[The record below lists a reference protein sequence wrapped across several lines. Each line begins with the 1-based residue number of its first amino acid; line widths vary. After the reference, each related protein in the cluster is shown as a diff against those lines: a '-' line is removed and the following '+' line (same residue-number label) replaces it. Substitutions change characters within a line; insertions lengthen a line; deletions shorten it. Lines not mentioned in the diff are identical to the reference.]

1 MNSQQIAYV
10 NGEFLP
16 ESEAK
21 ISINDRGFIYGDAV
35 FDTARTFNGK
45 IFFLNDHIDRLFES
59 CKYLDINPV
68 LSKEE
73 YIKLTH
79 EILEKNVTFLQEN
92 EDYWVTQR
100 VTRGIR
106 AGDSNQDTTSIQ
118 STIIINCRKII
129 FRKRAPY
136 FKDGVPL
143 SVSSYRRIP
152 PWAVSPR
159 AKTHN
164 YLNKSHKY
172 VLKNYI

>member
-10 NGEFLP
+10 NGEFLS

-45 IFFLNDHIDRLFES
+45 IFFLDDHIDRLFES
-59 CKYLDINPV
+59 CKYLDINPL

-79 EILEKNVTFLQEN
+79 EILEKNIAFLQEN

-106 AGDSNQDTTSIQ
+106 AGDSNQDISSIQ
-118 STIIINCRKII
+118 STIIMNCR
-129 FRKRAPY
+129 
-136 FKDGVPL
+136 
-143 SVSSYRRIP
+143 
-152 PWAVSPR
+152 
-159 AKTHN
+159 
-164 YLNKSHKY
+164 
-172 VLKNYI
+172 